1 MSSVIDEFINN
12 IDVDEELKK
21 QKIETVTED
30 TSKDLNN
37 QDPQLSKLDVAADVA
52 ASAATGAAQG
62 LTYVIDLP
70 FFIVQGIESGS
81 EYLAEKAIT
90 AMGFNTDEYQ
100 EMKSDIDIALE
111 NSNKFKPG
119 EYIRENFLTYDS
131 KTKLGDYAMSVAEFA
146 APGGLLG
153 KTQKARNLFMA
164 TGAASGAV
172 AQGAEDLGASENV
185 APLIGA
191 GTNLALDILALKK
204 GNLAVLSKEFL
215 PSKSVLEKAKQ
226 LEKEAKKIDKD
237 FTLSGAEATGSS
249 SVKAAE
255 SQVTATIAGNKVM
268 DKYWSDRPDKLKNFI
283 EKWGKQNGIIIGSRQ
298 FISDKDYYK
307 QLKKAAV
314 ALQTQRSTQW
324 LRSGGDNLK
333 DFFYDSQKVDNL
345 VIEFKNLAKGLEP
358 SDAKTILKFAKNLQ
372 KTKGNGQAMHNVY
385 REIRDTYFNIVGKSQ
400 TASQIDAVKNYRVM
414 KDSLNKLMSTNK
426 DYVSAQKAYIKYNDE
441 YAKPLTKGSITE
453 LFKSLEKA
461 KSAEDVATVA
471 KMWKFLDTKAAPKDI
486 AQMAKSINKSGVP
499 GLWQKV
505 VTGYVNQAFLKSQS
519 KHLDNGLS
527 QGVIF
532 HDAIMKDPKQKANL
546 AEMLFQLSK
555 TTDPNVKLKDVKN
568 AVNVFADILKATG
581 KGGKAGST
589 TAANLLYRD
598 QASKNK
604 LQDVFGGVPIRDG
617 ILRWYN
623 DRTFSKN
630 SKIIAEALTSD
641 RGIQAFIDLTQDW
654 KDYNKAFALL
664 RAVTVG
670 AGASE

>member
-1 MSSVIDEFINN
+1 
-12 IDVDEELKK
+12 
-21 QKIETVTED
+21 
-30 TSKDLNN
+30 
-37 QDPQLSKLDVAADVA
+37 
-52 ASAATGAAQG
+52 
-62 LTYVIDLP
+62 
-70 FFIVQGIESGS
+70 
-81 EYLAEKAIT
+81 
-90 AMGFNTDEYQ
+90 
-100 EMKSDIDIALE
+100 
-111 NSNKFKPG
+111 
-119 EYIRENFLTYDS
+119 
-131 KTKLGDYAMSVAEFA
+131 
-146 APGGLLG
+146 
-153 KTQKARNLFMA
+153 
-164 TGAASGAV
+164 
-172 AQGAEDLGASENV
+172 
-185 APLIGA
+185 
-191 GTNLALDILALKK
+191 
-204 GNLAVLSKEFL
+204 
-215 PSKSVLEKAKQ
+215 
-226 LEKEAKKIDKD
+226 
-237 FTLSGAEATGSS
+237 
-249 SVKAAE
+249 
-255 SQVTATIAGNKVM
+255 M
-268 DKYWSDRPDKLKNFI
+268 DKFWSDRPEKFKVFI

-314 ALQTQRSTQW
+314 ALQTQRSLQW
-324 LRSGGDNLK
+324 KRSGGDNLK

-345 VIEFKNLAKGLEP
+345 VVRYKNLAKELDGGTGQ
-358 SDAKTILKFAKNLQ
+358 KTILKFAKNLQ

-499 GLWQKV
+499 GLWQKI
-505 VTGYVNQAFLKSQS
+505 VTGYINQAFLKSQS

-568 AVNVFADILKATG
+568 SLNAFADILKATG
-581 KGGKAGST
+581 KSGKAGST
-589 TAANLLYRD
+589 TAANLLFKE
-598 QASKNK
+598 QTSKNK
-604 LQDVFGGVPIRDG
+604 VQDVFGGVPIRDG

-654 KDYNKAFALL
+654 KDYNRAFALL